1 MAFVALLLISQSTA
15 AQAPAAQA
23 PAVDTLAVESYLKP
37 AKPIIEAAMAPWWQN
52 VSLTNLNAQG
62 TYSLIVDRDGP
73 PTLARMAVPSENLA
87 GIQID
92 TRGLRDRATYIRSA
106 SGMRFFD
113 FANQRFVS
121 VELPKTARYS
131 DPVWGPDGE
140 TIAFF
145 THFEDRTEV
154 WTANAKTGRA
164 SAATK
169 TPALPTLCGEL
180 EWTRNGHLAV
190 ILQPDGFKRPAPR
203 EAVASSPRIQTADSK
218 RNSLRTYASL
228 LKTTED
234 QRLLESYTTGQLAVV
249 KPGGPVQKIGK
260 PAMWKTISASANGE
274 FVRGTFM
281 TKPFSYLVPASSFG
295 EREVIVDK
303 EGKELVELS
312 KRALRLGE
320 VDPAAAVATPPR
332 GPGAGAAPAAPARED
347 DSKRTIAWH
356 PELDAL
362 TFLQL
367 GPANADRKRKDRL
380 VLWKAPF
387 TDKDQTDIFETE
399 GRISS
404 ARFGLTVNDLFVSQS
419 VENRSRTDYVVLK
432 SSTPSVTLFTGGGG
446 APAGPGA
453 GGGPGAGQG
462 GAANAGAVSL
472 VTTANGRIR
481 MSADR
486 KFAFL
491 SGTKTNTA
499 DDQGPQPYIER
510 VALADA
516 KKDRIFEGKMDAYET
531 AQILDDIATKFLVTR
546 QSKTVPPNNFIVS
559 ADNRDGTALTSNKD
573 FNPDLTN
580 AVRESITVTRADGMK
595 FQVRVTMPAGSYR
608 RPAFFW
614 FYPNEYVDQAAYN
627 RTLRERNPNL
637 FSQISGGNKAILLR
651 AGYVLVEPDC
661 PIFGPVGRQ
670 NDSYVPQLRNNLSAV
685 LDELHEKGWIDR
697 KRVGLGGH
705 SYGAFSTVNAM
716 VHTPFFKCGIAGDGN
731 YNRML
736 TPFGFQTEQR
746 QLWEGREMYL
756 NMSPLLYAEQLTG
769 ALLMYHGEEDQN
781 LGTALINSERL
792 FTALEALGKPSALY
806 IYPYEDHGQIAKE
819 TMLDQ
824 WARWV
829 AWLDKYL
836 KP

>member
-1 MAFVALLLISQSTA
+1 MAFAALLLFAQGPVGADTISS
-15 AQAPAAQA
+15 
-23 PAVDTLAVESYLKP
+23 ESYLQPPKS
-37 AKPIIEAAMAPWWQN
+37 IMEAAMAPWWLN
-52 VSLTNLNAQG
+52 VSLTNLNSQG

-73 PTLARMAVPSENLA
+73 PTLARMAVPTENLA
-87 GIQID
+87 GLQID
-92 TRGLRDRATYIRSA
+92 TRGLRERGAYVRSA

-113 FANQRFVS
+113 HANQRFVS
-121 VELPKTARYS
+121 IELPKNARYS
-131 DPVWGPDGE
+131 DPAWGPDGE

-154 WTANAKTGRA
+154 WTASAKTGRA

-169 TPALPTLCGEL
+169 TPALPTLCGDL
-180 EWTRNGHLAV
+180 EWTRNGQIAV
-190 ILQPDGFKRPAPR
+190 VLQPDGFKRPAPR
-203 EAVASSPRIQTADSK
+203 EAVASSPRIQTADSR

-228 LKTTED
+228 LKTTDD
-234 QRLLESYTTGQLAVV
+234 QRLLESFTTGQLAVIT
-249 KPGGPVQKIGK
+249 PGGPVTKFGK
-260 PAMWKTISASANGE
+260 PAMWKTLSASPHGQL
-274 FVRGTFM
+274 VRATVM

-295 EREVIVDK
+295 EREVVLDK
-303 EGKELVELS
+303 NGKELIELS

-320 VDPAAAVATPPR
+320 ADPAATPAPTGPR
-332 GPGAGAAPAAPARED
+332 GGGPAAAQAAPARED

-356 PELDAL
+356 PEQDAL

-404 ARFGLTVNDLFVSQS
+404 ARFGLTLNDLFVSQTVDS
-419 VENRSRTDYVVLK
+419 RSRTDYVVLK
-432 SSTPSVTLFTGGGG
+432 SSTPSVTLFTGGGA
-446 APAGPGA
+446 APAAQA
-453 GGGPGAGQG
+453 GGPPAAAGLG
-462 GAANAGAVSL
+462 GGVAL
-472 VTTANGRIR
+472 VTSGGRIR
-481 MSADR
+481 MTADR
-486 KFAFL
+486 KFAFV
-491 SGTKTNTA
+491 SGTKTNTEEG
-499 DDQGPQPYIER
+499 QGPQPYIER

-516 KKDRIFEGKMDAYET
+516 KKDRIFEGKTDVYET
-531 AQILDDIATKFLVTR
+531 AQILDDTGTKFLVTR
-546 QSKTVPPNNFIVS
+546 QSKTVPPNNFLVT
-559 ADNRDGTALTSNKD
+559 ADNRNGNALTSNKD
-573 FNPDLTN
+573 YNPDLTG

-595 FQVRVTMPAGSYR
+595 FQVRVTMQAGAYR

-661 PIFGPVGRQ
+661 PIFGPAGRQ

-756 NMSPLLYAEQLTG
+756 NMSPILYAEQLTG
-769 ALLMYHGEEDQN
+769 ALLMYHGEQDQN

-806 IYPYEDHGQIAKE
+806 VYPYEDHGQIAKE